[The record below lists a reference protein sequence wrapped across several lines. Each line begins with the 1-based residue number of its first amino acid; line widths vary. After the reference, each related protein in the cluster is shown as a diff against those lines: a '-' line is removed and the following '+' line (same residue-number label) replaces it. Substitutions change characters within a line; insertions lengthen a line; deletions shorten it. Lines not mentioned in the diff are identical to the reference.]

1 MLQTTLHKAP
11 LMPKK
16 TGIQE
21 AVDLFGN
28 SPTKRAAAVGGDV
41 SRQNIEHWL
50 KLGYVPEGKCA
61 AVAVATRV
69 PVERLN
75 PLHDWAKTRQALA
88 IGAI

>member
-21 AVDLFGN
+21 AVDLFDG
-28 SPTKRAAAVGGDV
+28 SPTKLAAAVGDRV

-50 KLGYVPEGKCA
+50 EAGQVPHGKCS
-61 AVAVATRV
+61 AVALATRI

-75 PLHDWAKTRQALA
+75 PTHDWAKTRQALT
-88 IGAI
+88 IGA

>member
-1 MLQTTLHKAP
+1 MHP
-11 LMPKK
+11 K

-21 AVDLFGN
+21 AVELFDK
-28 SPTKRAAAVGGDV
+28 SPTKLAAAIGGDV

-50 KLGYVPEGKCA
+50 RLGYVPEGKCA

-75 PLHDWAKTRQALA
+75 PLHDWAKTREALA
-88 IGAI
+88 IGN

>member
-1 MLQTTLHKAP
+1 
-11 LMPKK
+11 MPIK

-21 AVDLFGN
+21 AVDLFDG
-28 SPTKRAAAVGGDV
+28 PTKLAAAVGSGI

-61 AVAVATRV
+61 ALAVATSI

-88 IGAI
+88 IGA